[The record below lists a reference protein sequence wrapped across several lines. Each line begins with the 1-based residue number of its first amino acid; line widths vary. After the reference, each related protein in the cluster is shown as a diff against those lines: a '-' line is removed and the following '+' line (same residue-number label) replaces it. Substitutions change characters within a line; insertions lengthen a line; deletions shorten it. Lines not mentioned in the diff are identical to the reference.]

1 METTQS
7 QLLDDLDHQM
17 VQALL
22 IDGRA
27 AFSKIAA
34 VLGVSDQTLIRR
46 YRRLRTAGLLR
57 VVGLPVGHRVGLL
70 ESWLR
75 VQCTPDAAVAV
86 ADALARRP
94 DISWVTLNSGGTEVN
109 CVTRA
114 RTREDRD
121 ALLLHKLPR
130 TQRVTAVTAHTVLKV
145 FIGGPSRWLGLDRL
159 TEQQVAALERPGQ
172 PGRGQVQLDETD
184 LVLLA
189 ELARDGRTAC
199 AELARATGLSESTAR
214 RRMEHLQ
221 DVGALFFDVEIDP
234 ALLGYPTQATLWA
247 TVAPA
252 DLAAAGAALAAHP
265 GVPFAAA
272 VTGSANLVAVV
283 LCRDTEELY
292 EFLTGRLGS
301 MPAIQHVELTPVI
314 RTVKRAGLLTDGHRL
329 VDPAD

>member
-1 METTQS
+1 MMETTQS
-7 QLLDDLDHQM
+7 LMLDDLDHQ
-17 VQALL
+17 VIQALL
-22 IDGRA
+22 LDGRA

-34 VLGVSDQTLIRR
+34 VLGVSDQTAIRR

-57 VVGLPVGHRVGLL
+57 VVGLLDGRRLGLL

-86 ADALARRP
+86 ADALARCP
-94 DISWVTLNSGGTEVN
+94 DISRVTVNSDGTEVN

-114 RTREDRD
+114 RSREDRD
-121 ALLLHKLPR
+121 SLLLHKLPG
-130 TQRVTAVTAHTVLKV
+130 TQRVTGVTAHTVLKV
-145 FIGGPSRWLGLDRL
+145 FGGPSRRLGVNRL
-159 TEQQVAALERPGQ
+159 TAEQVAALERPVH
-172 PGRGQVQLDETD
+172 PGTEPVQLDEAD

-189 ELARDGRTAC
+189 ELARDGRTGC
-199 AELARATGLSESTAR
+199 PELARATGLSESTAR
-214 RRMEHLQ
+214 RRTEHLQ
-221 DVGALFFDVEIDP
+221 DVGALFFDIEIDP

-301 MPAIQHVELTPVI
+301 LPAIQQAELAPVI
-314 RTVKRAGLLTDGHRL
+314 RTVKRAGLLTDGYRL

>member
-1 METTQS
+1 MDTAQS
-7 QLLDDLDHQM
+7 PLLDDLDHQV

-27 AFSKIAA
+27 PFSKIAS
-34 VLGVSDQTLIRR
+34 VLGVSDQTVIRR

-57 VVGLPVGHRVGLL
+57 VVGLPDGRRVGLL

-114 RTREDRD
+114 RSREDRD
-121 ALLLHKLPR
+121 SLLLHKLPR
-130 TQRVTAVTAHTVLKV
+130 TQRVTGVTAHTVLKV
-145 FIGGPSRWLGLDRL
+145 FIGGPSRWLGVNRL
-159 TEQQVAALERPGQ
+159 TAKQVAALEHPVHPGSE
-172 PGRGQVQLDETD
+172 PVHLDETD
-184 LVLLA
+184 LALLA
-189 ELARDGRTAC
+189 ALARDGRAGYP
-199 AELARATGLSESTAR
+199 ELARATGLSESTAR
-214 RRMEHLQ
+214 RRLEHLQ

-301 MPAIQHVELTPVI
+301 LPAVQHVELTPVI

-329 VDPAD
+329 VDPVE